1 MRTEEIA
8 AIETPDQEYDDEP
21 EDDTSYL
28 SGHEGFD
35 DWYRENRPRVLATV
49 ALRCGSVD
57 VAADATDEAFP
68 QAFARWN
75 RIAGMQ
81 SPTGWVVTV
90 ALNVSRRRLR
100 RRSIEHALL
109 RRTRVPDELPGPAG
123 ELFEVVHD
131 LPEPQRTIV
140 LLRYVADLPQAD
152 IAVAMKVSRSTVS
165 TALTAAH
172 RQLKSLISDSSLAT
186 TDGELS

>member
-8 AIETPDQEYDDEP
+8 AIETPGQKYDDEP

-57 VAADATDEAFP
+57 VAADATDEAFL

-75 RIAGMQ
+75 RIADMQ

-100 RRSIEHALL
+100 RRSFEHALL
-109 RRTRVPDELPGPAG
+109 RRTRVVDELPGPAG
-123 ELFEVVHD
+123 ELFEVVHN

-172 RQLKSLISDSSLAT
+172 RQLKSLISDSPLAT
-186 TDGELS
+186 TDGETS